1 MLPHFHSDLS
11 AVARDPQQIGVVDD
25 ATLQAALGAMSETD
39 MNQFLEEL
47 NKTGKACEFDHRS
60 SNEQTDASRLDL
72 PAIGQTIEL
81 LTVSAPAQAELPST
95 TTVAQPSAEILLQE
109 ITSMIQ
115 QAPAELVPMQM
126 ETRAA
131 PPIVP
136 RTGNTAVKSTVSS
149 TNNQATIRKPNQHQQ
164 QQQMIQDERMFF
176 GRPTTIGQGQYHN
189 RTGLIP
195 ANKQQP
201 MQGNLSQQQQQQLQ
215 LQQQQ
220 RRAMAMFP

>member
-1 MLPHFHSDLS
+1 MT
-11 AVARDPQQIGVVDD
+11 REPQQIGVVDD

-47 NKTGKACEFDHRS
+47 NKTGKACKFDRRS
-60 SNEQTDASRLDL
+60 WKKQIDMFRLDL

-81 LTVSAPAQAELPST
+81 LTVSAPGQAELPTT

-126 ETRAA
+126 ETRVAA
-131 PPIVP
+131 PVVP
-136 RTGNTAVKSTVSS
+136 RSGNTAVKSTVSS

-164 QQQMIQDERMFF
+164 QQQQQQQMLQDERMFF